1 MTVIYIDRV
10 FALNLALDYMLLLI
24 CARLAGTPLRRLRFL
39 LCAAGGA
46 FYAAAVFLPGCA
58 ALNGPVFRLL
68 AGLAMS
74 LAAFWCEVRRW
85 RLIALF
91 FLVSGALAGLL
102 LAVGLALGS
111 PGKLLGR
118 VYYARVSRP
127 VLLGTALGMS
137 LLLRLVFGQAARHGG
152 NEIMSITISLG
163 GKCCTVRALHD
174 TGCTLRDPVTGG
186 PVLVL
191 ERRALDPL
199 WTPPVRDIL
208 AQPLPLEEKMAR
220 LHGEGSGRRFTL
232 LPFTAV
238 GTASGLLLAVYS
250 DYIELAGRRHRRA
263 LLALSD
269 GPLSDGGGYQALWGG
284 EEGRSREKSAAAAAA
299 LDQSAQQAG

>member
-1 MTVIYIDRV
+1 MSVIYIDRV

-46 FYAAAVFLPGCA
+46 LYAAAVFLPGCA

-85 RLIALF
+85 RLTALC

-118 VYYARVSRP
+118 VYYARVSWP

-208 AQPLPLEEKMAR
+208 AQPLPPEE
-220 LHGEGSGRRFTL
+220 
-232 LPFTAV
+232 
-238 GTASGLLLAVYS
+238 
-250 DYIELAGRRHRRA
+250 
-263 LLALSD
+263 
-269 GPLSDGGGYQALWGG
+269 
-284 EEGRSREKSAAAAAA
+284 
-299 LDQSAQQAG
+299 

>member
-46 FYAAAVFLPGCA
+46 LYAAAVFLPGCA

-85 RLIALF
+85 RLTALF

-118 VYYARVSRP
+118 VYYARVSWP

-152 NEIMSITISLG
+152 NEIMSITI
-163 GKCCTVRALHD
+163 
-174 TGCTLRDPVTGG
+174 
-186 PVLVL
+186 
-191 ERRALDPL
+191 
-199 WTPPVRDIL
+199 
-208 AQPLPLEEKMAR
+208 
-220 LHGEGSGRRFTL
+220 
-232 LPFTAV
+232 
-238 GTASGLLLAVYS
+238 
-250 DYIELAGRRHRRA
+250 
-263 LLALSD
+263 
-269 GPLSDGGGYQALWGG
+269 
-284 EEGRSREKSAAAAAA
+284 
-299 LDQSAQQAG
+299 

>member
-1 MTVIYIDRV
+1 MCIRD
-10 FALNLALDYMLLLI
+10 
-24 CARLAGTPLRRLRFL
+24 
-39 LCAAGGA
+39 
-46 FYAAAVFLPGCA
+46 
-58 ALNGPVFRLL
+58 
-68 AGLAMS
+68 S
-74 LAAFWCEVRRW
+74 FWCEVRRW
-85 RLIALF
+85 RLTALF

-118 VYYARVSRP
+118 VYYARVSWP

-208 AQPLPLEEKMAR
+208 CLLYTSENRPVQRRAAR
-220 LHGEGSGRRFTL
+220 QE
-232 LPFTAV
+232 
-238 GTASGLLLAVYS
+238 
-250 DYIELAGRRHRRA
+250 HRRRVERPA
-263 LLALSD
+263 RRAQQK
-269 GPLSDGGGYQALWGG
+269 PQTPQR
-284 EEGRSREKSAAAAAA
+284 RSRKARA
-299 LDQSAQQAG
+299 DQKQHVVQRQIQRKHPVDVDHRHGGPSPLRPSL

>member
-1 MTVIYIDRV
+1 
-10 FALNLALDYMLLLI
+10 
-24 CARLAGTPLRRLRFL
+24 
-39 LCAAGGA
+39 
-46 FYAAAVFLPGCA
+46 
-58 ALNGPVFRLL
+58 
-68 AGLAMS
+68 
-74 LAAFWCEVRRW
+74 
-85 RLIALF
+85 
-91 FLVSGALAGLL
+91 
-102 LAVGLALGS
+102 
-111 PGKLLGR
+111 
-118 VYYARVSRP
+118 
-127 VLLGTALGMS
+127 MS

-208 AQPLPLEEKMAR
+208 AQPLPPEEKMAR

-250 DYIELAGRRHRRA
+250 DYIELAGRAAPPRAARAFGRPAQRRRRV
-263 LLALSD
+263 S
-269 GPLSDGGGYQALWGG
+269 GPVGRRGG
-284 EEGRSREKSAAAAAA
+284 EKP
-299 LDQSAQQAG
+299 